1 MKDYCLIIYLM
12 PSIGR
17 SYEGSCNVLVRNIH
31 QNERELVTENGLSC
45 EAVDLHK
52 ILPCPFYKDSV
63 MILVK
68 NSDVELGL
76 SQVQD
81 YRKSHE
87 SKVGRMILEQVRQ
100 MSSRLA
106 R

>member
-1 MKDYCLIIYLM
+1 MKDYCLVIYLM

-17 SYEGSCNVLVRNIH
+17 SYEGSCNVLVRNVH
-31 QNERELVTENGLSC
+31 QNERELVTANGLSC
-45 EAVDLHK
+45 EAVGLNK
-52 ILPCPFYKDSV
+52 IIPCPFYKDSV
-63 MILVK
+63 MTLVK
-68 NSDVELGL
+68 SSDIDQGL
-76 SQVQD
+76 SQIQD

-87 SKVGRMILEQVRQ
+87 GKVGKAILEQVRQ